1 MEQKFILKNFKP
13 NFVAPVVAMVNTD
26 TLVDDT
32 NKQGQ
37 VPASEYRREEAL
49 RVELAYL
56 KDQLKKKE
64 ITEKK
69 FKEQHR
75 KIELDIAKFQKQ
87 LEEAQI
93 RELKQRELI
102 FMEQAKRQEE
112 LKEKNYFFG
121 RSKKRA

>member
-1 MEQKFILKNFKP
+1 
-13 NFVAPVVAMVNTD
+13 MVNTD

-93 RELKQRELI
+93 RELKQRELV
-102 FMEQAKRQEE
+102 FMQQAKKQEE
-112 LKEKNYFFG
+112 LKEKSYFFG